1 MFVLCRFVFLLLT
14 NARNVYNG
22 ATHHIRL
29 VPSPRGYAMT
39 TVYVLTI
46 RRNSDDAIVRVIETA
61 NKDAAFDMWAMTLNN
76 KNHWTEVTTY
86 TC

>member
-1 MFVLCRFVFLLLT
+1 
-14 NARNVYNG
+14 
-22 ATHHIRL
+22 
-29 VPSPRGYAMT
+29 MT

-76 KNHWTEVTTY
+76 KNNWTEVTTY